1 MSAMLLSSLERTD
14 GFVGRPQPRLVCLDL
29 QREYVVPGRPLY
41 ADGADRVA
49 DACATVLQHAR
60 AHRWRII
67 HARRRQAE
75 GLFDRADYFSAPI
88 EGLRPLISEPVFAR
102 SGLSAFCN
110 PDFAAEM
117 CEAQGEEVFIM
128 GFSLNK
134 TCLATVFAAADMG
147 LNVTILTDATGTAGA
162 CAAEARQLREAAE
175 RMLSPLARLAT
186 SDEVMEGHRA
196 LGAWS

>member
-1 MSAMLLSSLERTD
+1 MLQSSLERTD
-14 GFVGRPQPRLVCLDL
+14 GFAGRPQPRLVCLDL

-41 ADGADRVA
+41 AEGAGRVA
-49 DACATVLQHAR
+49 ETCAAVLRHAR
-60 AHRWRII
+60 AHHWRIV

-75 GLFDRADYFSAPI
+75 GLFDRAGYFGAPI

-110 PDFAAEM
+110 ADFAAEM
-117 CEAQGEEVFIM
+117 CDARGEEVFLI

-147 LNVTILTDATGTAGA
+147 LNVTILTDATGAAGA
-162 CAAEARQLREAAE
+162 GEPEARQLREAAE

-186 SDEVMEGHRA
+186 SDEVMEGDRA
-196 LGAWS
+196 MGAWS

>member
-1 MSAMLLSSLERTD
+1 MLLSSLERTD
-14 GFVGRPQPRLVCLDL
+14 GFAGRPQPRLVCLDL

-41 ADGADRVA
+41 ADGAGRVA
-49 DACATVLQHAR
+49 DICAAVLQHAR
-60 AHRWRII
+60 THHWRII
-67 HARRRQAE
+67 HARRQKTE
-75 GLFDRADYFSAPI
+75 GPVDRADYFSAPI

-117 CEAQGEEVFIM
+117 RDAQGEEVFIM
-128 GFSLNK
+128 GFSLNE

-147 LNVTILTDATGTAGA
+147 LNVTILTDATGAAGA
-162 CAAEARQLREAAE
+162 GAAEARQLREAAE

-186 SDEVMEGHRA
+186 SHEVMEGDPA